1 MASYG
6 GEAKPVGGETRGG
19 GGGLQSSG
27 VSGGRRKVEGTY
39 LKF

>member
-1 MASYG
+1 VASYG

-19 GGGLQSSG
+19 GGLQSSG
-27 VSGGRRKVEGTY
+27 VSGGRRKVGGTY

>member
-6 GEAKPVGGETRGG
+6 GEAKPVGEETHG

-27 VSGGRRKVEGTY
+27 VSGGRRKVGGTY